1 MMPRRAPSW
10 RRVLVLLALVT
21 VATAGAGPGSAA
33 AVDTTVF
40 YNGAGSA
47 PRIGLIGDSTLT
59 AVRLV
64 GAYDPLR
71 RYNFTFDAE
80 ECRRT
85 TATSCGTLSGD
96 ALTTLRRLRG
106 RWGSVLVMMTG
117 YNDPGTTFAGSVDA
131 IMDAARRQGIRVV
144 IWLTLRTAEVAYPW
158 RDFKSTS
165 LGFGDNNR
173 ILLQKSGPYLGRL
186 QIADWAGHSAD
197 RPSWVASDGIHLTS
211 TGALAV
217 STFIANKVD
226 RVFAGAA
233 ITPPAPWATLRV
245 GSRGRKVTAA
255 QRAVISAGIPL
266 RGGASGVY
274 GRRTG
279 AAVRTYQQ
287 RNGLR
292 VTGTVTRSTARV
304 MGIYRLPPRP
314 PRILPVTLSP
324 TTRTS
329 MRP

>member
-1 MMPRRAPSW
+1 MMPWRGPSW
-10 RRVLVLLALVT
+10 RRVLVLVALVT

-33 AVDTTVF
+33 AAYTTVF

-47 PRIGLIGDSTLT
+47 PHIGLIGDSTLT

-85 TATSCGTLSGD
+85 TATSCGTHPD
-96 ALTTLRRLRG
+96 NALTTLRRLRG

-117 YNDPGTTFAGSVDA
+117 YNDPGKTFAGSVDA
-131 IMDAARRQGIRVV
+131 IMAAARRQHIKVV
-144 IWLTLRTAEVAYPW
+144 IWLTLRTAEVAYP
-158 RDFKSTS
+158 RRGFKSTS
-165 LGFGDNNR
+165 DGFGDNNR
-173 ILLQKSGPYLGRL
+173 ILLQESRQYIGRL
-186 QIADWAGHSAD
+186 QIANWAGHSAD
-197 RPSWVASDGIHLTS
+197 RPAWVASDGIHLTS

-217 STFIANKVD
+217 SKFIARKVD

-233 ITPPAPWATLRV
+233 ITPPAPWATLHV
-245 GSRGRKVTAA
+245 GSRGPKVTAA
-255 QRAVISAGIPL
+255 QRAVISAGIRL

-274 GRRTG
+274 GRRTET
-279 AAVRTYQQ
+279 AVRTYQQ
-287 RNGLR
+287 HKGLL
-292 VTGTVTRSTARV
+292 VTGTVTRQTARV

-314 PRILPVTLSP
+314 PTILP
-324 TTRTS
+324 
-329 MRP
+329 